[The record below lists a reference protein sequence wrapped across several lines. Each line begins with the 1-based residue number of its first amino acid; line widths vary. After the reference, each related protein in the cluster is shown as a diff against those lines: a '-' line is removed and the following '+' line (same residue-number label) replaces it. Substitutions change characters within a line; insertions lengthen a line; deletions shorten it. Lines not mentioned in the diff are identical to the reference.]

1 MLSFGYT
8 SICAVAVVEG
18 ATHRLFAWSTTM
30 VIGILISITAI
41 GILCWLLFT
50 LAIYALPLFAG
61 VAAGSWAYEMGAGWP
76 GGILAGLITAGLTL
90 GLGQFLFTLTRPA
103 WLRLAVG
110 LVFAAPAALA
120 GYHAVHGIA

>member
-61 VAAGSWAYEMGAGWP
+61 VAAGSWAYEMG
-76 GGILAGLITAGLTL
+76 
-90 GLGQFLFTLTRPA
+90 
-103 WLRLAVG
+103 
-110 LVFAAPAALA
+110 
-120 GYHAVHGIA
+120 